1 MVVATEPTTIQKVM
15 QLASALTD
23 EAIRTRTIKKNP
35 EKKGNSGELGR
46 DRNARMITRGEYW
59 KFFSYNCYIMFQE
72 SSTMV
77 QHRTIQNVTYTTY
90 LRHLAGFSLFEIA
103 LGKDCRAPRMVNSM
117 NARNPSA
124 TPRVR
129 GGTLEIMPTGQ
140 SNYVWKPSI
149 EPSDL
154 GFSYEIEIASG
165 QLVEIDKVMR
175 DCKLEIEGQRGK
187 KLEEIVVVRDFSEV
201 FPDDLSGLPPT
212 REIEFRI
219 ELIPGAM
226 PVANDALWSDKF
238 TSDLGG
244 ALDALRILG
253 HVINGDGIHVD
264 SIKIEA
270 VRNWEAPRTPN
281 EVRLFLGLA
290 GYYRE
295 EQENTF
301 QRLKDKLCN
310 APILALPDGPDFV
323 VYYDASGIGLG
334 CVLMQRGKV
343 IAYASRQWRI
353 HDKNYTTHDLEL
365 GAVVFALKI

>member
-1 MVVATEPTTIQKVM
+1 MVLPVAMTITTRSNDEYIISDTGLFTEVNK
-15 QLASALTD
+15 
-23 EAIRTRTIKKNP
+23 
-35 EKKGNSGELGR
+35 
-46 DRNARMITRGEYW
+46 ARG
-59 KFFSYNCYIMFQE
+59 
-72 SSTMV
+72 
-77 QHRTIQNVTYTTY
+77 
-90 LRHLAGFSLFEIA
+90 
-103 LGKDCRAPRMVNSM
+103 
-117 NARNPSA
+117 
-124 TPRVR
+124 
-129 GGTLEIMPTGQ
+129 
-140 SNYVWKPSI
+140 I

-226 PVANDALWSDKF
+226 PDSLWTFQVHSDALWSDECTSGIHGLDEPEFQALSTTIVILIGELYAKF
-238 TSDLGG
+238 SKCEFW
-244 ALDALRILG
+244 LREVQILG

-290 GYYRE
+290 GYYRSLLR
-295 EQENTF
+295 TF
-301 QRLKDKLCN
+301 LR
-310 APILALPDGPDFV
+310 
-323 VYYDASGIGLG
+323 
-334 CVLMQRGKV
+334 
-343 IAYASRQWRI
+343 
-353 HDKNYTTHDLEL
+353 
-365 GAVVFALKI
+365 